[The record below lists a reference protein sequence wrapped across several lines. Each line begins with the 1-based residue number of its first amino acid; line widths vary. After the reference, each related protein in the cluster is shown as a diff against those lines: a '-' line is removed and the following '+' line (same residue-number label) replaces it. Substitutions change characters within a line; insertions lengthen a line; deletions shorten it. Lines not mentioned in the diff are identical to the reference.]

1 VPAAEDG
8 GGSAPR
14 PRNAVD
20 AIEIGRIFREEFGR
34 SVATLIRVFGDIDL
48 AEDVVQDAFA
58 VALAHWPRQGLPPNP
73 GGWITTTARNRAID
87 RLRRQKRERELLG
100 DAATLVTGAP
110 EVVPPVGNGPVD
122 DDRLRLIFTCCHP
135 ALAPDAQIALT
146 LRLLGGLTTEEVG
159 RAFLV
164 PEATM
169 AKRLTRAKHKITAA
183 RMPYRIPEDHELPHR
198 LPPVLAV
205 VYLIYNAGLDGRSE
219 SGLCGEAIRLARL
232 LAVLMPDEAEVTGLL
247 ALLVL
252 IEARRVTRTAPDGSP
267 VVLAEQD
274 RSRWD
279 PALIAEG
286 LALVRACLRRDRPG
300 PYQIQAAI
308 QAVHCDAATFEATD
322 WRQIVALYDQLL
334 AIGPTPVVALNR
346 AIAVGEVDG
355 PAAALELVET
365 LEPELDGYHAFHAA
379 RADLLWRLGR
389 SGEAA
394 AAYERA
400 AELTPTEAERDFL
413 QRGGRSRST
422 LRAGEAL
429 GEVREG
435 RR

>member
-8 GGSAPR
+8 GASEPR
-14 PRNAVD
+14 PRSAVD
-20 AIEIGRIFREEFGR
+20 ATEVGRIFREEFGR

-48 AEDVVQDAFA
+48 AEDAVQDAFTL
-58 VALAHWPRQGLPPNP
+58 ALDHWLRHGLPPNP

-87 RLRRQKRERELLG
+87 RLRRAKRERALLG
-100 DAATLVTGAP
+100 DAATPVTGSPDA
-110 EVVPPVGNGPVD
+110 VPPQGIGPVD

-135 ALAPDAQIALT
+135 ALAADAQIALT

-169 AKRLTRAKHKITAA
+169 AKRLTRAKHKIKAA

-205 VYLIYNAGLDGRSE
+205 VYLIYNAGLDGRGE

-232 LAVLMPDEAEVTGLL
+232 LTALMPDEAEVMGLL
-247 ALLVL
+247 ALLLL
-252 IEARRVTRTAPDGSP
+252 IEARRATRTALDGSP

-279 PALIAEG
+279 RALIAEG
-286 LALVRACLRRDRPG
+286 LTLVRACLRRDRPG
-300 PYQIQAAI
+300 PYQVQAAI

-322 WRQIVALYDQLL
+322 WWQIVALYDQLL
-334 AIGPTPVVALNR
+334 AMAPTPVVALNR
-346 AIAVGEVDG
+346 AIAVGEVEG
-355 PAAALELVET
+355 PATALELVET

-379 RADLLWRLGR
+379 RADLLWRLER

-394 AAYERA
+394 AAFERA
-400 AELTPTEAERDFL
+400 AELAPTEAEREFL
-413 QRGGRSRST
+413 KRGGRSRYA
-422 LRAGEAL
+422 R
-429 GEVREG
+429 
-435 RR
+435 